1 MRRTP
6 TRPARRR
13 PGRPAPP
20 ARRLGSPLVGAGR
33 SASGWISRVPLPHR
47 PASGAADTS
56 PERSLT
62 AVDMCPW
69 MVTRLQANADTSSY
83 PEERGARVEPPYCHE
98 WRERSSRMTA
108 VAPTRVITADD
119 DPFARRVIKAA
130 LQAAGLTV
138 IAEAKNGREAVQLA
152 LHYRPDVVVMDVVMP
167 ELDGILATRQILKTR
182 PDQLIVVLTGDDEHE
197 FGLPALK
204 AGAVGFLSK
213 DADIEALPRAL
224 QGVLRGEAAISR
236 EMTRRLI
243 DRYRGTA
250 DGAEGLR
257 PIRSPLTPR
266 EWEVIELLQPDRS
279 PDDVADTLVLS
290 TETVRTHIKNIM
302 RKLNVHSRA
311 DAISAAER
319 LRT

>member
-1 MRRTP
+1 
-6 TRPARRR
+6 
-13 PGRPAPP
+13 
-20 ARRLGSPLVGAGR
+20 
-33 SASGWISRVPLPHR
+33 
-47 PASGAADTS
+47 
-56 PERSLT
+56 
-62 AVDMCPW
+62 
-69 MVTRLQANADTSSY
+69 
-83 PEERGARVEPPYCHE
+83 
-98 WRERSSRMTA
+98 MTA
-108 VAPTRVITADD
+108 NAPTRVITADD

-152 LHYRPDVVVMDVVMP
+152 LHYRPDVVVMDVIMP

-182 PDQLIVVLTGDDEHE
+182 PDQLIVVLTGDDEQE
-197 FGLPALK
+197 FGLPALQ

-213 DADIEALPRAL
+213 EADIEALPRAL

-250 DGAEGLR
+250 DGAAGLR

-302 RKLNVHSRA
+302 RKLDVHSRA

-319 LRT
+319 LRIAGQPRN